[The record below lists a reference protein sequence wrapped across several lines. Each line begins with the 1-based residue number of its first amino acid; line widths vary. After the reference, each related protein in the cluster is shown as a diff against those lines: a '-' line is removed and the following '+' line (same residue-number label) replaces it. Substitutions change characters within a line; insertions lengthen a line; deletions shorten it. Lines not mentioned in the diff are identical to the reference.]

1 MSGSFEIGPYIP
13 VEHEQHNLLPYCR
26 AKGGEVFSYPSM
38 LDDVDERIRKWEAG
52 RAGVQ
57 AGEHD
62 AGHKNDSMRI
72 MPYGMKSYAEY
83 YGMLERYA
91 VDIAPDDPQLARDI
105 RMLEDLMKIMNVKE
119 QWSIVRY
126 VGDQFDEVEGL
137 GLTKG
142 RCYYWPCSES
152 CPEYEGVI
160 DDEEFTSYLYPC
172 DSDSWEIVC
181 DPTGMAVR
189 ALAGEVDTVD
199 AWFIEEARADPDSLQ
214 AWALANGAVSKQK
227 IAPGYELEEPRLWR
241 HSERDTVTPTCP
253 NCGEQFEFAVWTL
266 LNVDESPE
274 AADLLRA
281 DRLSELTCPVCGYTA
296 SLVHPCLCL
305 MPSRRAVVYQV
316 DYEEMRAGC
325 IAMFDKLK
333 HDGFSCERYRI
344 VGNRD
349 ELREKFL
356 LFEAELDD
364 RAFECLK
371 ICVTGQAKLDG
382 LVPAGAECRAVL
394 RSIGD
399 DGRLHLA
406 LEVGEDSYLADMPV
420 DVLKLFS
427 EPLAASSI
435 ASEQPYMVD
444 RAWADHAYDVL
455 DKEGLL
461 G

>member
-1 MSGSFEIGPYIP
+1 
-13 VEHEQHNLLPYCR
+13 
-26 AKGGEVFSYPSM
+26 
-38 LDDVDERIRKWEAG
+38 
-52 RAGVQ
+52 
-57 AGEHD
+57 
-62 AGHKNDSMRI
+62 
-72 MPYGMKSYAEY
+72 
-83 YGMLERYA
+83 
-91 VDIAPDDPQLARDI
+91 
-105 RMLEDLMKIMNVKE
+105 
-119 QWSIVRY
+119 
-126 VGDQFDEVEGL
+126 
-137 GLTKG
+137 
-142 RCYYWPCSES
+142 
-152 CPEYEGVI
+152 
-160 DDEEFTSYLYPC
+160 
-172 DSDSWEIVC
+172 
-181 DPTGMAVR
+181 MAVR

-227 IAPGYELEEPRLWR
+227 IAPGYELEGPRLWR
-241 HSERDTVTPTCP
+241 HSERDTVTPACP

-305 MPSRRAVVYQV
+305 MPTSRAMIYQV

-333 HDGFSCERYRI
+333 RDGFSCERYRI

-371 ICVTGQAKLDG
+371 IGVTGQAKLDG
-382 LVPAGAECRAVL
+382 LVPAGAEYRAVL

-399 DGRLHLA
+399 DGCLHLA
-406 LEVGEDSYLADMPV
+406 LEVGEDSYLARYARRCPEA
-420 DVLKLFS
+420 F
-427 EPLAASSI
+427 
-435 ASEQPYMVD
+435 Q
-444 RAWADHAYDVL
+444 
-455 DKEGLL
+455 
-461 G
+461 